1 MKAQLMA
8 ISLVAVLTLCAL
20 APASSATYVPEYDID
35 MRAGDVFTYTPE
47 TSLPAKLDFASEQD
61 WASWNDDNTTLS
73 VTFPEPVTERQLL
86 IRAVWTSET
95 GGLTQT
101 AFQAINFR
109 AFGHVTIDGQ
119 SSLDIQR
126 AVQHGTLAGTIVY
139 APTINEVEGTK
150 TTLTCQMDENPYVD
164 WDSSKS
170 AIVVKSDIP
179 NSALKD
185 IVCTITA
192 ENTAT
197 DDKSNLRAEIVTAK
211 VTVSVG
217 SEMVITGSSVME
229 TYAGCTD
236 THNVYEI
243 TTNYDAEGVQITKTV
258 GGDYPDGFA
267 SIVDGNVVIDPSKA
281 TLGGDDYRRY
291 AITVTATATVDGKET
306 SASKEITV
314 TVWKSLDFM
323 TVPTIDDVEVAAKDG
338 DNSNV
343 AFSATIAHA
352 THVVIDWGD
361 GDYERIDAD
370 GYVYAKDHSYK
381 DAKTYV
387 ISVTAVNAGQGAT
400 VHYVL
405 YNAAD
410 GSSITDYE
418 PEEEPEE
425 RDGSLLWL
433 LFAAIAV
440 MLAAVYAMMYP
451 DILVIGGAV
460 ISAILSV
467 TLYIGWL

>member
-1 MKAQLMA
+1 MKHQIMA
-8 ISLVAVLTLCAL
+8 IALVTVLALCAL

-35 MRAGDVFTYTPE
+35 MRTGDVFTYTPE

-61 WASWNDDNTTLS
+61 WATWNEDSTTLS
-73 VTFPEPVTERQLL
+73 VSFPEPVTERQLL

-109 AFGHVTIDGQ
+109 AFGHVTIDGA
-119 SSLDIQR
+119 SSVDIQR
-126 AVQHGTLAGTIVY
+126 AVAPGATAGTIVY
-139 APTINEVEGTK
+139 APTINEVSGTQ
-150 TTLTCQMDENPYVD
+150 TNLTCQMDDNSYVY
-164 WDSSKS
+164 WDTDKS
-170 AIVVKSDIP
+170 AIVVKADVP
-179 NSALKD
+179 MTAHKD

-197 DDKSNLRAEIVTAK
+197 DDASNLRAEIVTAK

-217 SEMVITGSSVME
+217 ADMVITGGSVME
-229 TYAGCTD
+229 TYIGCED
-236 THNVYEI
+236 THNQYSI
-243 TTNYDAEGVQITKTV
+243 TTNYDDEGVEITKTV
-258 GGDYPDGFA
+258 TGDYPDGFA
-267 SIVDGNVVIDPSKA
+267 SIVDGKVVIDPSKA
-281 TLGGDDYRRY
+281 TLGGDDSRRY
-291 AITVTATATVDGKET
+291 MITVTATATVDGEVR
-306 SASKEITV
+306 SASKELTV
-314 TVWKSLDFM
+314 TVWKSLEFM
-323 TVPTIDDVEVAAKDG
+323 TVPTIENVEVAAKDG
-338 DNSNV
+338 SNADV
-343 AFSATIAHA
+343 YFSATIAHA

-361 GDYERIDAD
+361 GDYERVEGD
-370 GYVYAKDHSYK
+370 GYSYAKEHTYK
-381 DAKTYV
+381 DAKSYV

-410 GSSITDYE
+410 GSAITDYE
-418 PEEEPEE
+418 PEKEPEE
-425 RDGSLLWL
+425 RNTSLLWL

-451 DILVIGGAV
+451 DVLVIGGAV
-460 ISAILSV
+460 ISAIISV